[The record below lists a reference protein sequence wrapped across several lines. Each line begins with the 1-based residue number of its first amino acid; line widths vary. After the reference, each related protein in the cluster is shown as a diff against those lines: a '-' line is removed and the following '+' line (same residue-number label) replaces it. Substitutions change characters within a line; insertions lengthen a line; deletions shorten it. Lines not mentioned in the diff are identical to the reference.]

1 MSNVEQEDEPQHRAI
16 IGCTGDAGTAHV
28 RFITPEA
35 FYDDLDAHDW
45 HYSFSDDPK
54 TYKRGTA
61 NEDRLKDLAE
71 RGGTDYK
78 ALFRAF
84 AKHYST
90 GEPWGN
96 AQWDKPQRPV
106 GGVVILPDPPVEME
120 HESASAPEV
129 RGDVWGEGEYIE
141 MSPHAATEAETVPA
155 IPQRRRSQP
164 YPKVMIGGAVALLIV
179 LAIKYLAEHGGV

>member
-1 MSNVEQEDEPQHRAI
+1 MSNDEQD
-16 IGCTGDAGTAHV
+16 GDTGAEHV

-61 NEDRLKDLAE
+61 NENRLKDLAGQ
-71 RGGTDYK
+71 GGPDYQ
-78 ALFRAF
+78 ALFHAF

-96 AQWDKPQRPV
+96 VQWDKPQRPV
-106 GGVVILPDPPVEME
+106 DGVVILPDPPLEPE
-120 HESASAPEV
+120 HQPASAPEV
-129 RGDVWGEGEYIE
+129 QSDVWGEVRHVGV
-141 MSPHAATEAETVPA
+141 SPTAATETETVSASARENA
-155 IPQRRRSQP
+155 IPERRRSQSP
-164 YPKVMIGGAVALLIV
+164 SRLMLGGAVALLIV
-179 LAIKYLAEHGGV
+179 LVIIGGLYLAEHGGV